1 MPLSVVPTS
10 VNEPKDPTG
19 TAAETGV
26 PKHGPE
32 NGRPA
37 GVEEGGGSVPPDPD
51 PGGNDHGTRGER
63 DASPRVR
70 GSRWVD
76 YDTYEL
82 LEMISELED
91 ERRWARLR
99 EGIWIAILVHL
110 VLISGLTWIPK
121 YIFKVPPVVDPFEAI
136 RQRKDELKYLDLPPD
151 LIKRVQPRA
160 EVKPVPKKPP
170 QIDKKTL
177 EAMNKATPPALPPT
191 PAPKVEQAQPTPPPP
206 VQPKTE
212 PQLESPVPKPAPQR
226 PTFAMGSQ
234 NPADQLRDAMRGAH
248 GPSDGSE
255 NVPNNPEMA
264 RHPGAGGGVQVL
276 SDTQGVDFN
285 SWLRR
290 WYFETEHT
298 WDPLIPDE
306 VNPPIL
312 KQGQCMIRFKV
323 GPDGRVLEMH
333 LEGRSGDTALDR
345 AAWGAI
351 TGSNYPPLPREFHG
365 PYLELRAVF
374 MYNMK
379 PQ

>member
-19 TAAETGV
+19 AAPESANS
-26 PKHGPE
+26 PE
-32 NGRPA
+32 NGANGRVTAPGNAEPPENPA
-37 GVEEGGGSVPPDPD
+37 IGA
-51 PGGNDHGTRGER
+51 GGNGKGP
-63 DASPRVR
+63 ASPVVR

-82 LEMISELED
+82 LNMISELED

-99 EGIWIAILVHL
+99 EGIWIAILIHL
-110 VLISGLTWIPK
+110 VLLSGITWIPK

-151 LIKRVQPRA
+151 LIKRAQPKVQ
-160 EVKPVPKKPP
+160 VKPVPQKPP

-177 EAMNKATPPALPPT
+177 EALNKATPPPLPPT
-191 PAPKVEQAQPTPPPP
+191 PAPKVEQAQPAPPPP
-206 VQPKTE
+206 PPKTE
-212 PQLESPVPKPAPQR
+212 SQSQLEAPKPQPQR

-234 NPADQLRDAMRGAH
+234 NPADQLRDAMRGSR
-248 GPSDGSE
+248 GPSSGADS
-255 NVPNNPEMA
+255 VPNNPGMA
-264 RHPGAGGGVQVL
+264 MHPGAGGGVQVL

-285 SWLRR
+285 PWLRR

-323 GPDGRVLEMH
+323 LPNGRIMEGSMV

-345 AAWGAI
+345 AAWGAL

-374 MYNMK
+374 MYNMR
-379 PQ
+379 P

>member
-10 VNEPKDPTG
+10 LNEPRDPAG
-19 TAAETGV
+19 TAQETTN
-26 PKHGPE
+26 PPE
-32 NGRPA
+32 GQSKGQP
-37 GVEEGGGSVPPDPD
+37 GSSGGGNGTSPAPDPEQS
-51 PGGNDHGTRGER
+51 PNGSSGER
-63 DASPRVR
+63 SKI
-70 GSRWVD
+70 GTSRWID

-99 EGIWIAILVHL
+99 EGIWIAILIHL
-110 VLISGLTWIPK
+110 VLLSSITWIPR
-121 YIFKVPPVVDPFEAI
+121 YIFKVPRVIDPFEAI
-136 RQRKDELKYLDLPPD
+136 KQRKDDLKYLDLPPD
-151 LIKRVQPRA
+151 LIKRAQPKVEA
-160 EVKPVPKKPP
+160 KPVPQKPP

-177 EAMNKATPPALPPT
+177 EALNKAMPPQLPAA
-191 PAPKVEQAQPTPPPP
+191 PAPKVEQAPAAPPPP
-206 VQPKTE
+206 PPSETQPK
-212 PQLESPVPKPAPQR
+212 LESPVPPPAPQR

-234 NPADQLRDAMRGAH
+234 NPADQLRDAMRGSR
-248 GPSDGSE
+248 GPSSGPDNMPG
-255 NVPNNPEMA
+255 NPGMA
-264 RHPGAGGGVQVL
+264 QHPGAGGGVTIL
-276 SDTQGVDFN
+276 SDQQGVDFN
-285 SWLRR
+285 PWLRR
-290 WYFETEHT
+290 WYYETEHT

-306 VNPPIL
+306 VNPPLL

-374 MYNMK
+374 MYNMRP